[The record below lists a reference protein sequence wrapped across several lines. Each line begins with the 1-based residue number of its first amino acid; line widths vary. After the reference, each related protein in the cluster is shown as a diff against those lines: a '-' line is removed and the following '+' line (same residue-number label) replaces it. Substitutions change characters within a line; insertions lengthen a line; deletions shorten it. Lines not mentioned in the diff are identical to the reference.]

1 MTDRLSA
8 LRVFVRVARSGSF
21 SRAARELGLSQPSAS
36 RIVAALER
44 EIGVT
49 LFIRSTRALSAT
61 EAGAEYLARVET
73 ALAALDEAEQ
83 AARSSGELRGV
94 LRVAASSSFTEHAL
108 IPGLGEFLMRNPK
121 LRTVLLV
128 NDQRQALLTEGVD
141 VAFRFGT
148 LADSAATARRLGSIE
163 RVLVASPGYV
173 RGAGR
178 PKVPADLGS
187 HAIIEGP
194 TGTEGWTFQKDGR
207 RVSLRLEGR
216 LVVSANQSAVAAAV
230 AGLLA
235 TTGIIAAR
243 KELANHT
250 LVRVL
255 PEWQMDVVDVHAV
268 FPSGRRAKAAAR
280 ALADHMAG
288 AFRDWA
294 TISSKR
300 EFS

>member
-1 MTDRLSA
+1 M
-8 LRVFVRVARSGSF
+8 LRCGDVQTAKERAGKESIRPIAVATGGWPRSHP
-21 SRAARELGLSQPSAS
+21 AR
-36 RIVAALER
+36 
-44 EIGVT
+44 
-49 LFIRSTRALSAT
+49 
-61 EAGAEYLARVET
+61 
-73 ALAALDEAEQ
+73 
-83 AARSSGELRGV
+83 
-94 LRVAASSSFTEHAL
+94 
-108 IPGLGEFLMRNPK
+108 
-121 LRTVLLV
+121 
-128 NDQRQALLTEGVD
+128 
-141 VAFRFGT
+141 
-148 LADSAATARRLGSIE
+148 
-163 RVLVASPGYV
+163 
-173 RGAGR
+173 GR

-194 TGTEGWTFQKDGR
+194 TGTEGWTFQKDRR

-230 AGLLA
+230 AGLGIA